1 MNLLHQISDRL
12 VHALPDE
19 QIKRLRAAYFGLKRK
34 AAPLSRWIH
43 GTFDTADLREH
54 LEQQVDQDFEILMVH
69 GSVNSMSP
77 MYTGNALELVRML
90 IDFCG
95 PDRTLAMP
103 AFFFGDPKIGSVTE
117 TFAHNPRF
125 DLRRTPS
132 QMGLFTEIFRRTKGA
147 VQSRHPVYRVAALG
161 PLAEA
166 MTAGHELAST
176 PAGAGTPFEFM
187 AAHRTR
193 VLGIGKSY
201 HVMTQVHHVDDL
213 LGDDYPAARAPMA
226 ERTRTPVVVVDRG
239 EEFPME
245 LTGGGI
251 RWRFNIDKLPT
262 LLTSGEMRFWKFHNV
277 PLFQA
282 DASRVTHSLIEAAG
296 QGRCLHD
303 PR

>member
-1 MNLLHQISDRL
+1 VNLLHQISDRL

-19 QIKRLRAAYFGLKRK
+19 KIKRLRAAYFGLKRK

-43 GTFDTADLREH
+43 GTFDTDDLQRH
-54 LEQQVDQDFEILMVH
+54 LEQQVDPDFEILMVH
-69 GSVNSMSP
+69 GSVNGMSP

-90 IDFCG
+90 IDYCG
-95 PDRTLAMP
+95 PERTLVMP

-117 TFAHNPRF
+117 TFAANPRF

-132 QMGLFTEIFRRTKGA
+132 QMGLFTEIFRRTKGV
-147 VQSRHPVYRVAALG
+147 VQSRHPVYRVAAFG

-166 MTAGHELAST
+166 LTAGHELAST
-176 PAGAGTPFEFM
+176 PAGTGTPFEFM

-213 LGDDYPAARAPMA
+213 LGDSYPASRTPMS
-226 ERTRTPVVVVDRG
+226 ERIRTPVVVVDRG
-239 EEFPME
+239 EEFPMV

-251 RWRFNIDKLPT
+251 QWRFNIDKLPS
-262 LLTSGEMRFWKFHNV
+262 LLTQGEMRYWKFHNV

-282 DASRVTHSLIEAAG
+282 DATRVTASLIASAG
-296 QGRCLHD
+296 KGLCLHD
-303 PR
+303 PQ